1 MSTAISNKNKL
12 IKANNKNHKSEC
24 SCNKPGKTNFEIHLF
39 MGDKEVTREEM
50 KKYAIRSN
58 TVDRIVNRV
67 VDNAIIID
75 GEYYFVIPEE
85 AT

>member
-1 MSTAISNKNKL
+1 MSTEFSNKNKL
-12 IKANNKNHKSEC
+12 IKAGGKNYKSE
-24 SCNKPGKTNFEIHLF
+24 STYDKPGQTKFEIHLF

-85 AT
+85 VT

>member
-1 MSTAISNKNKL
+1 MK
-12 IKANNKNHKSEC
+12 
-24 SCNKPGKTNFEIHLF
+24 FEIHLF

-67 VDNAIIID
+67 VDNAIVNEN
-75 GEYYFVIPEE
+75 GEVFFVVPESTKDP
-85 AT
+85 A

>member
-1 MSTAISNKNKL
+1 
-12 IKANNKNHKSEC
+12 
-24 SCNKPGKTNFEIHLF
+24 

-85 AT
+85 VT